1 MRFEIV
7 FQTGGDW
14 SNSFEHSKRQLVER
28 GVPCFKYL
36 CQGLKV
42 LPHLSSKHHK
52 S

>member
-28 GVPCFKYL
+28 VFH
-36 CQGLKV
+36 V
-42 LPHLSSKHHK
+42 SSIFVRA
-52 S
+52 